1 MSSVHLRSLCRQTH
15 PTITVKFIPSINIA
29 YGVDEAHESFELF
42 SLLRKKHPDVVCGI
56 DLSGDCTKGSFADY
70 KELFQKARDEGFRL
84 ALHCA
89 EVKNDEENLAKLEF
103 MTSDDRIG
111 HGTFIDGEKLCQHW
125 RSS

>member
-1 MSSVHLRSLCRQTH
+1 MSIVNLRSLCRQTH
-15 PTITVKFIPSINIA
+15 PTITVKFMPSINIA
-29 YGVDEAHESFELF
+29 YGVDEAQESFELF
-42 SLLRKKHPDVVCGI
+42 SLLRQNHPDVVCGI
-56 DLSGDCTKGSFADY
+56 DLSGDATKGAFADF

-89 EVKNDEENLAKLEF
+89 EVKNDEQTLAMLEF

-111 HGTFIDGEKLCQHW
+111 HGTFIDGEKLCQQW